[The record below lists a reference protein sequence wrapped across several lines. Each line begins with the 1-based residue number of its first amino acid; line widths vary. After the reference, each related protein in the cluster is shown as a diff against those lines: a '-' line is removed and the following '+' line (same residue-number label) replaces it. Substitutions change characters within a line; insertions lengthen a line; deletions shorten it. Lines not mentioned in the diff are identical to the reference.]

1 MKKFYYLYN
10 GRSSLNYLLSNL
22 NLKKNDEILYPNFS
36 CDVIFQYSKNKKY
49 SQKFYNIEKNFFFK
63 LKSIKKSLSK
73 NTKVII
79 IINFFG
85 IKQNTK
91 NLYKFCKK
99 KNIHLVIDDCHTY
112 YNLNKN
118 INNYCDTKFLSPSKI
133 FKHVYVGGILQ
144 INNNKI
150 KINNNLKTKNYNFSY
165 KFLLK
170 EKIKKT
176 NIYNKFKFMH
186 ERPKFENPDFFKSE
200 YKIKN
205 FFLDKKSVKFINELD
220 VKKEIHNRSKNFKFW
235 KKVCKNLKIRSLI
248 KLNNV
253 KHGAPIYFPAICK
266 NSLEASKIYDLG
278 WKNYVEIISW
288 PTLHKSQ
295 RNNNKLLNY
304 WRKLVFFPMDK
315 NYYKRKEILRWKKI

>member
-10 GRSSLNYLLSNL
+10 GRSSLNFILSNL
-22 NLKKNDEILYPNFS
+22 NLKKKDEILYPNFS

-49 SQKFYNIEKNFFFK
+49 TKKFYDIKKNFFFK
-63 LKSIKKSLSK
+63 IKSIKKSLSK

-99 KNIHLVIDDCHTY
+99 RNIHLIIDDCHTF

-118 INNYCDTKFLSPSKI
+118 INNNSDTKFFSPSKI
-133 FKHVYVGGILQ
+133 FKHLNTGGILQ

-150 KINNNLKTKNYNFSY
+150 KINKPKTRSYNFNY

-176 NIYNKFKFMH
+176 NIYSKLKFMH
-186 ERPKFENPDFFKSE
+186 KRPKFENPNFFKSE

-205 FFLDKKSVKFINELD
+205 FLLDKKSIEFINRLN
-220 VKKEIHNRSKNFKFW
+220 VKKEIINRSKNFKFW
-235 KKVCKNLKIRSLI
+235 KKVCKNLKIKSLL
-248 KLNNV
+248 KYNNV
-253 KHGAPIYFPAICK
+253 KHGAPLFFPAICE
-266 NSLEASKIYDLG
+266 NSEEAVKIYDLG
-278 WKNYVEIISW
+278 WKNYIEITSW

-295 RNNNKLLNY
+295 RNNKELLNY
-304 WRKLVFFPMDK
+304 WKKLVFFPMDN
-315 NYYKRKEILRWKKI
+315 NYYKRKEILKWKKI